1 VPGYD
6 RSATARWVAE
16 QPKRAGRS
24 DFERDRARVL
34 HSAALRRLAAKT
46 QVVTAGSADF
56 PRTRLTHSLECAQI
70 GRELGYELGCDP
82 DLVDAACLAH
92 DIGHSPFGHNGE
104 FALDELAQPC
114 GGFEGNAQSLRL
126 LTRLEPKVAGA
137 GLNLTRA
144 TLDATLK
151 YPWFSQGPGTKYGV
165 YAEDAE
171 VFGWIRENAPA
182 GRPCLEAQVMDW
194 ADDIAYSVHDL
205 EDGFHAGLIT
215 FKNLNSSAE
224 RSVVSHVTA
233 TTYCSD
239 EVSETEL
246 TEILDAL
253 LGLDIWPASYD
264 GGPETVAA
272 LKNLTSELIGRFC
285 LATQDATLAAH
296 APGTTNPSGLTNHSG
311 LTNPTHPVL
320 TRYAADLIVPRQ
332 QRLECALLKGI
343 TAHYVMAR
351 AGVVA
356 AQARERQLL
365 AELAYAIEEGAPQTL
380 DPLLRPAWDVAA
392 TDPARRR
399 VVIDQVACLTDTSAI
414 AWHHRLCVLFNR
426 SRYSDARVTAARTS
440 DVSVRS
446 GRTTC
451 APAAAS
457 SSAEKLPVATPT
469 ARAPAASAAATSNDV
484 SPTNTV
490 DVPPKS
496 APYAWNAA
504 RLATGTSSART
515 SCISPYAPTSR
526 SRCSPIPA
534 RPSLSSASGR
544 TFPVRT
550 DWRAPASASAARAA
564 EAPGMGRTSSGTSP
578 SAAAD
583 CRARTARRSS
593 TWTRG
598 SAIPASASVSSRIA
612 RSVRPALEATVNRS
626 RPNSSLNAASY
637 MRVPRPPAL
646 TSV

>member
-1 VPGYD
+1 MPGYN

-70 GRELGYELGCDP
+70 GRELGHELGCDP

-151 YPWFSQGPGTKYGV
+151 YPWFSQGPGSKYGV

-239 EVSETEL
+239 DVSEAEL

-285 LATQDATLAAH
+285 LAAQDATLAAH
-296 APGTTNPSGLTNHSG
+296 PGP
-311 LTNPTHPVL
+311 L
-320 TRYAADLIVPRQ
+320 TRYAADLTVPRR

-380 DPLLRPAWDVAA
+380 DPLLRPAWDAAA

-414 AWHHRLCVLFNR
+414 AWHHRLCALFNS
-426 SRYSDARVTAARTS
+426 SRYSDTS
-440 DVSVRS
+440 GVVADL
-446 GRTTC
+446 TC
-451 APAAAS
+451 TDLSHGLKGPVLAS
-457 SSAEKLPVATPT
+457 
-469 ARAPAASAAATSNDV
+469 R
-484 SPTNTV
+484 
-490 DVPPKS
+490 
-496 APYAWNAA
+496 
-504 RLATGTSSART
+504 
-515 SCISPYAPTSR
+515 
-526 SRCSPIPA
+526 
-534 RPSLSSASGR
+534 
-544 TFPVRT
+544 F
-550 DWRAPASASAARAA
+550 
-564 EAPGMGRTSSGTSP
+564 
-578 SAAAD
+578 
-583 CRARTARRSS
+583 
-593 TWTRG
+593 
-598 SAIPASASVSSRIA
+598 
-612 RSVRPALEATVNRS
+612 
-626 RPNSSLNAASY
+626 
-637 MRVPRPPAL
+637 
-646 TSV
+646 